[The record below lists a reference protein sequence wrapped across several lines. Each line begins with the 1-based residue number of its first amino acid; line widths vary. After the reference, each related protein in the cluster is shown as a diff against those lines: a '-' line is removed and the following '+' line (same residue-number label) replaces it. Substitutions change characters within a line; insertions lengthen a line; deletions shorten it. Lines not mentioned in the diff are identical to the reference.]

1 MAKVKVV
8 EFGLDLAKRIG
19 ISKLQVQMDNKA
31 TILALQDDEAYGG
44 MFTHIIHRC
53 RQMILDSSWKIDT
66 NHYYQEGDRVANW
79 LAN

>member
-1 MAKVKVV
+1 
-8 EFGLDLAKRIG
+8 
-19 ISKLQVQMDNKA
+19 MDNKA